1 MPSDTLSQ
9 GSTPKNA
16 AAVVSIIAAI
26 ALVGFGAWS
35 LQNSKENYAGQVES
49 ITVGLPP
56 LEPSALVYIA
66 EDQGFFA
73 RNGLNVTVK
82 DYEPATAGVDGM
94 LKGEVDLAG
103 ASEYAVVIKAFKKDN
118 ISIIVSGDEIQ
129 SNYLVGR
136 KDCGIQNVSDLRG
149 KKIGIPLGTNVEFY
163 LGRFLALHGIDM
175 QDVTIMDVRP
185 PQFVNAAANGDVDAI
200 VCWQPYVSG
209 IQARLGNG
217 SIVIWPA
224 QSSQLTYGVIAC
236 RDDWATAHPEAINR
250 FLRSLD
256 EALDYEINHPREA
269 KAIVQKRLNFSDAY
283 METVWPQNHFSLSL
297 DQSLILAM
305 EDEARWMIKNNLTAE
320 RVVPDFRDYIYT
332 RGLDDVKPGSV
343 SVIG

>member
-1 MPSDTLSQ
+1 MPSDTPSQ
-9 GSTPKNA
+9 RSTHKS
-16 AAVVSIIAAI
+16 VTVISIIAVI
-26 ALVGFGAWS
+26 VLVGFGTWS
-35 LQNSKENYAGQVES
+35 LQDSKEIYAGQVES
-49 ITVGLPP
+49 ITIGLPP

-73 RNGLNVTVK
+73 RNGLNVTVR
-82 DYEPATAGVDGM
+82 DYEPAIAGVDGM

-129 SNYLVGR
+129 SNYLIGR
-136 KDCGIQNVSDLRG
+136 KDHGIQNVSDLRG

-163 LGRFLALHGIDM
+163 LGRFLVLHSIDP
-175 QDVTIMDVRP
+175 QDVTIIDVRP
-185 PQFVNAAANGDVDAI
+185 PQFVNSTANGDVDAI
-200 VCWQPYVSG
+200 VCWQPYVNE
-209 IQARLGNG
+209 IRDRLGNNT
-217 SIVIWPA
+217 VILPA
-224 QSSQLTYGVIAC
+224 QSSQLTYGVIVC
-236 RDDWATAHPEAINR
+236 RNDWATAHPEAIDR

-256 EALDYEINHPREA
+256 EALDYEINHPKDA
-269 KAIVQKRLNFSDAY
+269 KAIVQKRLNFNDAY

-305 EDEARWMIKNNLTAE
+305 EDEGRWMIKNNLTAE
-320 RVVPDFRDYIYT
+320 RTIPDFRDYIYT
-332 RGLDDVKPGSV
+332 RGLDDIKPGSV